1 MDIMHRR
8 IFDELRAQGKSQ
20 KLLADH
26 LGLKQQAITNWKQ
39 ELNTSY
45 RKYIHGI
52 AAFLG
57 VSVEYLRGETDVKE
71 KYPTPM
77 VTDDVIRFPVLGDVA
92 AGFEH
97 VTIEDWEGATVE
109 FPRSALHG
117 RPESDYLAL
126 RVCGDS
132 MYPFYLDGDVVLVLR
147 TPALEHSGQVALVR
161 YDGDNATLKRVE
173 YADGGQMRLVP
184 LNPIYPP
191 RTISGADLEQCS
203 ILGIPRLLL
212 RSIEE

>member
-1 MDIMHRR
+1 MTFAARLKQLREETNISQAELGR
-8 IFDELRAQGKSQ
+8 IAGVSRSAIAMYEAGEREPDFEVEEA
-20 KLLADH
+20 LADFFNVP
-26 LGLKQQAITNWKQ
+26 ID
-39 ELNTSY
+39 
-45 RKYIHGI
+45 
-52 AAFLG
+52 
-57 VSVEYLRGETDVKE
+57 YLRGRQATATFQ
-71 KYPTPM
+71 PPR

-97 VTIEDWEGATVE
+97 VAIEEWEGATVE

-117 RPESDYLAL
+117 RPAEDFLAL

-161 YDGDNATLKRVE
+161 YDGENATLKRVE
-173 YADGGQMRLVP
+173 YIDGGQQMRLIP

-191 RTISGADLEQCS
+191 RTIAGADLEQCS